1 MALRPPP
8 PPPPRRH
15 VVLRYPQWAL
25 PTDVWGQRF
34 LPRGPDDSAAALFFL
49 RFPVVEKIR
58 GESAEGLRGCIGLE
72 EYRAVGKRG
81 VGGAGILHAKAVH
94 TDSGTLLGSTN
105 WTTSSRANIEL
116 GAELALGDLE
126 AAELKDWMSS
136 VIEGGETIN
145 DAEVLVMQRSRSESP
160 SRKR

>member
-1 MALRPPP
+1 M
-8 PPPPRRH
+8 
-15 VVLRYPQWAL
+15 
-25 PTDVWGQRF
+25 
-34 LPRGPDDSAAALFFL
+34 
-49 RFPVVEKIR
+49 
-58 GESAEGLRGCIGLE
+58 
-72 EYRAVGKRG
+72 GKRG
-81 VGGAGILHAKAVH
+81 VGGSGILHAKAVH
-94 TDSGTLLGSTN
+94 TDNGTLLGSTN